1 MAKKSGGFALTG
13 KAKPAQFAPRT
24 AGRSMPGFKQK
35 SEKQV
40 TAAMQGRAASF
51 PATKAKPKNNG
62 SKQFG
67 KVPGKAVF

>member
-1 MAKKSGGFALTG
+1 MAAKHSG
-13 KAKPAQFAPRT
+13 KAKPAQFGKTKGGAREK
-24 AGRSMPGFKQK
+24 GFTQW

-40 TAAMQGRAASF
+40 TAAMQGKPASF

-67 KVPGKAVF
+67 KIPGKAVF